1 MRDETEE
8 LGRRVYRRKFEVKMP
23 VDAEGYAGRTCPQC
37 GLFFKV
43 KAGTGRS
50 EDHPQHCPD
59 CGCLAE
65 QIHFLT
71 RAQMD
76 YARAIASRMGDMAD
90 AGAVESLI
98 AGVLDSRI
106 QRGMPRGDGDA
117 MLRRKVRPAPMPKF
131 REPDIAE
138 KYLCPNCLLRYAV
151 ATPPRMCPDCGEP
164 ASSHP
169 PHPPLPPHPVRPAD
183 PARPSDASDPTH
195 SSDAADPTRSPDPA
209 RPADAD
215 SAKKSAGKKHARKR

>member
-98 AGVLDSRI
+98 AGVLDSRVR
-106 QRGMPRGDGDA
+106 RGMPRGDGDA

-164 ASSHP
+164 ASS
-169 PHPPLPPHPVRPAD
+169 LPPHPVRPAD
-183 PARPSDASDPTH
+183 PSRPADAADPVRPANAAHPVDASDPTH
-195 SSDAADPTRSPDPA
+195 SPDPTHSS
-209 RPADAD
+209 DAD

>member
-23 VDAEGYAGRTCPQC
+23 VDAEGYAGRTCPRC

-98 AGVLDSRI
+98 AGVLDSRVR
-106 QRGMPRGDGDA
+106 RGMPRGDGDA

-164 ASSHP
+164 ASSAHS
-169 PHPPLPPHPVRPAD
+169 PLPPHPVRPAD
-183 PARPSDASDPTH
+183 AAHPADASDPTH
-195 SSDAADPTRSPDPA
+195 SPDPA

-215 SAKKSAGKKHARKR
+215 SAQKAAGKKRARKR